1 MQAALANRVPATRT
15 IHSRSVVAAPLPIR
29 VRALG
34 KNGRSARLTRGSVVI
49 GASSSADLV
58 IDDTSVSRRHVELE
72 LVPEGV
78 IVRDLESRNGT
89 FYLGQRIE
97 RMVATPPTFLRAGNT
112 TIAIELDPELA
123 EDTEPLRVA
132 GFRGMVGTSPAMQR
146 LFGSLARLDGSLI
159 PTLVTGETG
168 VGKEVV
174 ARAIHEGSR
183 VAGGPFIAVNCG
195 ALAREL
201 VASTLFGHRR
211 GAFTGATD
219 SRRGAFAA
227 AEGGTLFLDEIGEL
241 PLEMQPAL
249 LRALEL
255 GEIVPVGEDAAQ
267 RVNVRIVAAT
277 NRDLEAEVR
286 AGRFREDLY
295 YRLAVVTMRIPSLRE
310 RPEDIAPL
318 ADLFARQE
326 GLPGLP
332 PEIIEQ
338 LEGRTYSGNVRELRN
353 AVRAYAAIG
362 ELHTPRTSHSSGIVP
377 AMEAPIH
384 FDTPYLAQRDELVER
399 FTLRYVEELLQRTN
413 GNQTAAAKL
422 AGLDRTYFGRLLAKL
437 GRR

>member
-1 MQAALANRVPATRT
+1 MQAAKAIPFTRT
-15 IHSRSVVAAPLPIR
+15 LHARSAVVPPLPLR
-29 VRALG
+29 VRA
-34 KNGRSARLTRGSVVI
+34 GRRVARLDRGSIVV
-49 GASSSADLV
+49 GSSAGCDLV
-58 IDDTSVSRRHVELE
+58 IEDASVSRRHVELE
-72 LVPEGV
+72 IAPEGV

-89 FYLGQRIE
+89 WYLGQRVE
-97 RMVATPPTFLRAGNT
+97 RMIASPPTLLRIGGT
-112 TIAIELDPELA
+112 TLAIEIDPDA
-123 EDTEPLRVA
+123 GAEPLRRP
-132 GFRGMVGTSPAMQR
+132 GFRGMVGSSDAMHR
-146 LFGSLARLDGSLI
+146 LFGALARLDGSLV
-159 PTLVTGETG
+159 PALVLGETG

-183 VAGGPFIAVNCG
+183 VADGPFVAVNCG

-219 SRRGAFAA
+219 ARRGAFAA
-227 AEGGTLFLDEIGEL
+227 AQGGTLFLDELGEL
-241 PLEMQPAL
+241 PLEIQPAL
-249 LRALEL
+249 LRALEC
-255 GEIVPVGEDAAQ
+255 GEITPIGEDTPQ
-267 RVNVRIVAAT
+267 RVNVRVVAAT

-295 YRLAVVTMRIPSLRE
+295 FRLAVVTLRIPALRE
-310 RPEDIAPL
+310 RPEDVAPL
-318 ADLFARQE
+318 ADYFARQE

-332 PEIIEQ
+332 ADVVAELEQ
-338 LEGRTYSGNVRELRN
+338 RAFPGNVRELRN

-362 ELHTPRTSHSSGIVP
+362 VLDDRAPRSSMIVP
-377 AMEAPIH
+377 TMEPPVS
-384 FDTPYLAQRDELVER
+384 FDAPYLAQRDALVDR
-399 FTLRYVEELLQRTN
+399 FTQRYVSALLERTN